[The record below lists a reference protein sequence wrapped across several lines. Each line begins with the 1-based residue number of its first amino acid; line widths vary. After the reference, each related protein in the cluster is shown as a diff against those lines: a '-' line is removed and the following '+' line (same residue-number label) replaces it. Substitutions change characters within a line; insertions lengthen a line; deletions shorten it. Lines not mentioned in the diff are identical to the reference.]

1 MPCVSVE
8 LKISFDGNV
17 PGLPQHRLSMSSFA
31 EAFRLLSIAFQR
43 TASFVLNDTLD
54 PENAV
59 RRGGRLEK
67 DAKRFDLEL
76 KCVEAGS
83 ACPVFECIAR
93 APSAKAGAGPEEGE
107 EEAARV
113 VSRFVSDIEKER
125 RGQACNPSVRSYLAA
140 LPAEVR
146 KQRYTATKGDQLLAD
161 CSFDQPSLPEHTSP
175 GTKLIQIRGNIISVG
190 FPPGPLFIG
199 IKKMD
204 GHTMKCEATL
214 EQANTAVALREQPVA
229 AAVLHTEKPSLLW
242 IRAEADLPEPN
253 IDESFAHIL
262 KNWSRTLEI
271 LAE

>member
-1 MPCVSVE
+1 MLGVSVE

-17 PGLPQHRLSMSSFA
+17 PGLSQHRLSMSSFA

-76 KCVEAGS
+76 KCVEVGS

-93 APSAKAGAGPEEGE
+93 APSAKAG
-107 EEAARV
+107 
-113 VSRFVSDIEKER
+113 
-125 RGQACNPSVRSYLAA
+125 
-140 LPAEVR
+140 
-146 KQRYTATKGDQLLAD
+146 
-161 CSFDQPSLPEHTSP
+161 
-175 GTKLIQIRGNIISVG
+175 
-190 FPPGPLFIG
+190 
-199 IKKMD
+199 
-204 GHTMKCEATL
+204 
-214 EQANTAVALREQPVA
+214 
-229 AAVLHTEKPSLLW
+229 AVLHTEKPSLLW

-253 IDESFAHIL
+253 IDSSFAHIL